1 MPEDSS
7 ANFNGYIPIEK
18 LTISY
23 NRSSGPGGQHV
34 NTTNTKVEI
43 RFMVKDATWLP
54 SEIRNK
60 LLLKVDITILIEI

>member
-7 ANFNGYIPIEK
+7 TKFNGYIPIEK

-43 RFMVKDATWLP
+43 RFKVKDATWLP

-60 LLLKVDITILIEI
+60 LFLKVDITILIEI